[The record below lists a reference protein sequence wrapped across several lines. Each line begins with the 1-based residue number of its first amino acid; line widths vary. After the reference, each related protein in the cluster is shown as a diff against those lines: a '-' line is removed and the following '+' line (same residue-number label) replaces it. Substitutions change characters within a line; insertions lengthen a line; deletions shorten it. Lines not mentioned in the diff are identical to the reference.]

1 MRFKKPRTGADR
13 PSSPP
18 VTPLRFAALPRPPP
32 HLVDAL
38 AAQVLPALAPVSPQ
52 DTMKWLRLLLV
63 ALGRRVGVSGCS
75 VAAVAAATPEALLDA
90 CARVLALLGP
100 DPEEVRAAFAAEWEV
115 LSRRAEA
122 GPPGDVSFS
131 APSESS
137 VPRSGSAREASP
149 ALEALVER
157 LEEERRPV
165 VVQVGPV
172 RYAWPPSARE
182 AANLRAA
189 SLAVSSALSALASSP
204 PRPLP
209 PTTLASVI
217 LMPPPAAALW
227 LAEEA
232 ACSPAAFGLGNT
244 WRVPR
249 ETLQLL
255 RLCRCLPPTA
265 DLATWLAAVRGVP
278 VACGPFVVGAG
289 DAARNSSG
297 GSRNNNNKNEDNKNN
312 SGNDR
317 PQSGRG
323 GNNNNNNNMQKNRT
337 GAGEGKN

>member
-1 MRFKKPRTGADR
+1 MRFKSRTGADR
-13 PSSPP
+13 QSSPHVP
-18 VTPLRFAALPRPPP
+18 PLRFAALPRPPP

-63 ALGRRVGVSGCS
+63 ALGRRVGVSGCCG
-75 VAAVAAATPEALLDA
+75 E
-90 CARVLALLGP
+90 
-100 DPEEVRAAFAAEWEV
+100 
-115 LSRRAEA
+115 
-122 GPPGDVSFS
+122 VSFS
-131 APSESS
+131 APSESF
-137 VPRSGSAREASP
+137 VPRSGSVREASP